1 MRCFSFFLLFESNA
15 TLLPRVPSHSGHNE
29 ELSRQLD
36 VLHIDIALKL
46 HRDHEV
52 LRKERETNHLTI
64 FPELRRPGVI
74 VHRDDSNLL
83 NKYCVKNR
91 VALLLS
97 IKAMEEPL

>member
-1 MRCFSFFLLFESNA
+1 MRCFSFFLLFESNG
-15 TLLPRVPSHSGHNE
+15 TLLPRVPFHE

-74 VHRDDSNLL
+74 VHRDD
-83 NKYCVKNR
+83 
-91 VALLLS
+91 
-97 IKAMEEPL
+97 